1 VIDWDQW
8 RADYHRLSFADQV
21 LFYREAAAAYPEQA
35 SYDWAVVDGVLGSLD
50 PGSVLELGGWDG
62 GLAGRALAEHPWISS
77 WVNVDLAD
85 VPQVCDDQRY
95 RRVLLDDWFWRR
107 QWQADLFISCHT
119 LEHMRTGEA
128 ARCVAAVRAEAY
140 LLEVPLT
147 LDDAPAYWPG
157 FPGSHVIEDN
167 WPGLDRALVER
178 GLRFERGLGSRG
190 WARLYVPSSL
200 PAPGPER
207 LVGRGPWG

>member
-1 VIDWDQW
+1 MIDWDQW

-85 VPQVCDDQRY
+85 VPQVCQDQRY

-107 QWQADLFISCHT
+107 QWHWRGRPLQMTSDRSRSPRVAFRSN
-119 LEHMRTGEA
+119 
-128 ARCVAAVRAEAY
+128 ARASA
-140 LLEVPLT
+140 
-147 LDDAPAYWPG
+147 
-157 FPGSHVIEDN
+157 
-167 WPGLDRALVER
+167 
-178 GLRFERGLGSRG
+178 
-190 WARLYVPSSL
+190 
-200 PAPGPER
+200 
-207 LVGRGPWG
+207 